1 MQNVIAALLC
11 AFQIIEI
18 GAGSTFNVEE
28 KDFIDGLYQVTQLMM
43 QAPSSYSTQDFL
55 AFLKCTHLVMIE
67 RKQFST
73 EILTAF
79 TKRLAQL

>member
-1 MQNVIAALLC
+1 MIAALLC
-11 AFQIIEI
+11 SFQIIEI

-28 KDFIDGLYQVTQLMM
+28 KDFIDGLYTVISRMM
-43 QAPSSYSTQDFL
+43 EQPASFSVQDFL
-55 AFLKCTHLVMIE
+55 AFLKCSHLVFIE

-79 TKRLAQL
+79 TKRLAQM